1 MACRHW
7 LWGEDKV
14 ARGWGE
20 TGLPP
25 LWSRNAHAF
34 SVIRRSCLV
43 MRLLR
48 GTGHPLLRG
57 VQRVRSRMQWV
68 PGLSRQTRHAMTPH
82 ALRDTLD
89 RTHGLCHR
97 QRSHH
102 HGSQGLNFLIQA
114 LHTGQ
119 YRVHIAFSI
128 RYHSTKSRPG
138 PPSCKARSSAE
149 EDSGNREGE
158 RPEQDNQGVPVL
170 PQRAASQGEE
180 QGVARLPFVLAEPP
194 R

>member
-20 TGLPP
+20 TGLSP
-25 LWSRNAHAF
+25 LCPRIAHAF

-57 VQRVRSRMQWV
+57 VQRVPSRMQWV

-97 QRSHH
+97 QRSHDQ
-102 HGSQGLNFLIQA
+102 GSQGLSFLIQA
-114 LHTGQ
+114 LHKGQ
-119 YRVHIAFSI
+119 CRVHIGFSFI
-128 RYHSTKSRPG
+128 GMSL
-138 PPSCKARSSAE
+138 
-149 EDSGNREGE
+149 
-158 RPEQDNQGVPVL
+158 PEASLAQHTVNPVV
-170 PQRAASQGEE
+170 PQRKIGETGRGRYRSGGRE
-180 QGVARLPFVLAEPP
+180 AVAGRWKPLRCMLAELL
-194 R
+194 